1 MHKKIFLLLVI
12 FSIVINSQDKIIPF
26 LSSSDFPDIKI
37 IREESFDG
45 DALWGYINGGAD
57 IFLEYGFD
65 NLFLQEI
72 ELKNH
77 VFKIE
82 LYKMIN
88 PNSAFGIYSVSHF
101 KCDNKSD
108 KINFTCITP
117 YQIQCAAG
125 DYYISIININGSE
138 EEQKLSLIIFEKVF
152 AKLVYKEIELPE
164 LFKQKDLVSEIEK
177 IKYIKGSLGLQNGM
191 IEWLDQFEGLNG
203 FEIFL
208 LPLEMNR
215 AVINIAQI
223 NFFSEK
229 EMKIYMQR
237 MKININNN
245 EPYIKVEMNGLSR
258 IVNIISA
265 TRAIVFE
272 ASTSITDLENSVKG
286 FL

>member
-108 KINFTCITP
+108 KINLTCITP